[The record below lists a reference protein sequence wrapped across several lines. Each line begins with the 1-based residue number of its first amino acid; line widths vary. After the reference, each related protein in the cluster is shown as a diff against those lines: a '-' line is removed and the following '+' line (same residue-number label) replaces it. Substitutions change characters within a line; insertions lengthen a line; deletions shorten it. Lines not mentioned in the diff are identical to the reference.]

1 LVGPLA
7 RPCLGLPHSRAEA
20 LFHLTFAHFAASTSP
35 GDVPLSSSG
44 QPRASADGLRR
55 KCAGLRP
62 WVLETGRLLGG
73 PDLGCREAATQ
84 PCRWGRGEVDREL
97 PSRLCYRFTRLV
109 VFESLEVRIHSELR
123 FEKKRLEPLLD
134 LRRVLKGRI
143 SSAGANRCCKGRH
156 DRQTAVLFA
165 TKVSKRSAVSW
176 DHTQRSA
183 WVLMRLLE
191 RSPSATLQNDPPV
204 EAGPNGRFTGFP
216 LVLLAGRPTTARL
229 QTPARG
235 DNMRLACP
243 GTQTV
248 PPARG
253 QTRWLL
259 TPYYV

>member
-1 LVGPLA
+1 VQAFGHGFSKPGACLVGPIWDVGRRQRSLA
-7 RPCLGLPHSRAEA
+7 GGDVERWIVSCRQS
-20 LFHLTFAHFAASTSP
+20 FAH
-35 GDVPLSSSG
+35 
-44 QPRASADGLRR
+44 
-55 KCAGLRP
+55 
-62 WVLETGRLLGG
+62 
-73 PDLGCREAATQ
+73 
-84 PCRWGRGEVDREL
+84 
-97 PSRLCYRFTRLV
+97 RFTRLV